1 MTDCAN
7 ISALPVTVSVMKAHD
22 TAETPPSVPR
32 YRDRD
37 DLERSVNG
45 EDEQTH
51 DHRQRST
58 VNQLAHTFLD
68 NLKVSCCA

>member
-1 MTDCAN
+1 ME
-7 ISALPVTVSVMKAHD
+7 AHD
-22 TAETPPSVPR
+22 VAETPPSVPR
-32 YRDRD
+32 YHDRD

-45 EDEQTH
+45 KDEQTH
-51 DHRQRST
+51 DHCQGPT